1 MLFEGRGSNAVDQKE
16 EKKRLRTRLLRLR
29 ETMDAETV
37 RRWSRAVTETL
48 VDLESFRRAGT
59 VFFYLP
65 FRNEVDTWDAIRF
78 AWQAGKRVVVPKTD
92 PKTKTMELY
101 AIHPDTPLIEGA
113 YGILEPP
120 EEPGRCVIPAA
131 VDLAVVP
138 GVGFD
143 EKGYRLG
150 YGGGYYDRF
159 FSGAGAGMIR
169 VGVAYP
175 FQMVETVFPE
185 VHDQRMH
192 VVITPERVWHCADV
206 SDL

>member
-1 MLFEGRGSNAVDQKE
+1 VDQKE
-16 EKKRLRTRLLRLR
+16 EKKRLRSRLLRLR
-29 ETMDAETV
+29 QTMDAENA
-37 RRWSRAVTETL
+37 RRWSRAITETL
-48 VDLESFRRAGT
+48 VNLESFRRAGT
-59 VFFYLP
+59 IFFYLP
-65 FRNEVDTWDAIRF
+65 FRKEVDTWDAIRI
-78 AWQAGKRVVVPKTD
+78 AWQAGKRVVVPKAD
-92 PKTKTMELY
+92 PEAKTMELY
-101 AIHPDTPLIEGA
+101 AIQPDTPLTEGV

-120 EEPGRCVIPAA
+120 VKPDQCVKPAA

-159 FSGAGAGMIR
+159 FSGTGADMIR
-169 VGVAYP
+169 IGVAYP

-185 VHDQRMH
+185 EHDQRMH
-192 VVITPERVWHCADV
+192 VVITPERVWHCVDV